1 MILKEATEDRESN
14 FTGKKMESRRNW
26 RDKEKHML
34 LIHRKGK
41 KREKEMN
48 RQKKIKKY
56 IYKNKRKNGGR
67 KMPKR
72 RYFTLKIQ
80 LD

>member
-41 KREKEMN
+41 KREKEMK
-48 RQKKIKKY
+48 RQRKINSKHILLHKE
-56 IYKNKRKNGGR
+56 IQVVEDLLGR
-67 KMPKR
+67 
-72 RYFTLKIQ
+72 L
-80 LD
+80 LAS